1 MTATNQSRPPGG
13 TGEQARQEASRVGQ
27 AATQTGGRVAH
38 AASEQGGHVAAEAWQ
53 QTRNLTGQATT
64 QLRDQARTQQHRAAD
79 GLRDLGRELGSM
91 AERSGESGLAGEAVR
106 RAADAAQRAAGW
118 LDQREPGEVL
128 DEVRGYARQHPGTFL
143 AGAVVAG
150 LLVGRLTRNMTAAD
164 GAGPGAQPA
173 QPAQPPPAAPASS
186 ERTVEA
192 PYAGEQPYTGVAR
205 AQNVSP
211 PGRPEPEV
219 PGGVAP

>member
-1 MTATNQSRPPGG
+1 MTATNQSRSPGG
-13 TGEQARQEASRVGQ
+13 TAGQARQEASRVGQ
-27 AATQTGGRVAH
+27 AAAQTGGKVTH
-38 AASEQGGHVAAEAWQ
+38 AATEQGGHVAAEAWQ

-64 QLRDQARTQQHRAAD
+64 QLQDQARTQQHRAAE

-91 AERSGESGLAGEAVR
+91 AERSGESGMAGEAVR

-150 LLVGRLTRNMTAAD
+150 LLVGRLTRNLTASD

-173 QPAQPPPAAPASS
+173 QPAQPPPAPVSS

>member
-173 QPAQPPPAAPASS
+173 QPAPTAPASS

>member
-13 TGEQARQEASRVGQ
+13 GTGEQARQQASRVGQ
-27 AATQTGGRVAH
+27 HAMQTGGQVAH
-38 AASEQGGHVAAEAWQ
+38 AATEQGGQVAAEAAQ
-53 QTRNLTGQATT
+53 QARNLTGQATT

-91 AERSGESGLAGEAVR
+91 AEQSGESGMAGEAVR

-118 LDQREPGEVL
+118 LDQREPGDVL

-150 LLVGRLTRNMTAAD
+150 LLVGRLTRNMTGSD
-164 GAGPGAQPA
+164 GSGSGAQPA
-173 QPAQPPPAAPASS
+173 QPASPSS
-186 ERTVEA
+186 ERAVEA
-192 PYAGEQPYTGVAR
+192 PHIGDQPYTGVAR

-211 PGRPEPEV
+211 AGRPEPEI